1 MGLLGNLMGNAS
13 EVNLKDIDKEYD
25 AILFPGEL
33 LESAFRVFR
42 DKWIFTDKRLIIQN
56 VQGLTGKKRE
66 YHSIP
71 YQSIVHFS
79 IETAGTF
86 DMDCEMKI
94 WVKGLDAPIEQAF
107 STKIDVK
114 AIQQTLAYHV
124 LG

>member
-1 MGLLGNLMGNAS
+1 MGNAS

-25 AILFPGEL
+25 SILFPGEQ

-66 YHSIP
+66 CHSIP